1 MATDCIDLKEEFG
14 DKYKIAKDESYF
26 AEYGP
31 TAWTH
36 DPWYLQIPCRLGH
49 IYPHGGSTL
58 AVSLDGH
65 PIKAKQLTALDCC
78 QVHQHGADG
87 MTLLFDMADFQQVAE
102 IVRPHRR
109 VQLSEARKAE
119 LAERCRKMNADRMA
133 GRDHREDR
141 TKSTLESPGAP
152 RPDSEHLSGE
162 VAILG
167 A

>member
-1 MATDCIDLKEEFG
+1 MADCIDPLEVFG
-14 DKYKIAKDESYF
+14 DKYKIAKDESYW

-65 PIKAKQLTALDCC
+65 PRIAKRLAALDCC
-78 QVHQHGADG
+78 RIHQQGDDG
-87 MTLLFDMADFQQVAE
+87 TTLLFDVADFKAVAE

-109 VQLSEARKAE
+109 AQLSDERKAE
-119 LAERCRKMNADRMA
+119 LAERCRKMTADRLA
-133 GRDHREDR
+133 GQTQPKDGGF
-141 TKSTLESPGAP
+141 TAPESPIAP
-152 RPDSEHLSGE
+152 QGDSEHLSGE
-162 VAILG
+162 TAVLG
-167 A
+167 V